1 MGRAI
6 AGALALGALAFFPHL
21 ADAEPVARRPGLARE
36 LLQGCLKTPSQKGA
50 EQLASAVGATPYS
63 EARRRRELKTETF
76 NSPEAATGE
85 DQRTKVTVT
94 GFVGWDLPGPG
105 AGTLEYQEESS
116 EIVWID
122 RATRQSVTP
131 VRTSVA
137 RSCRIKAPVANAR
150 AIFEIY
156 EDLTDLRYGFRVS
169 ADRRWVDAF
178 MFEPDQFDIELSFV
192 LRAPLAGLAP
202 DAEAQDGRLVLSDGG
217 PRFIDGVSRGVP
229 TVTLSRAALLTG
241 LDQAATMNFFNMVI
255 EPVVQRLAA
264 RAPESPRP

>member
-1 MGRAI
+1 MKRAI
-6 AGALALGALAFFPHL
+6 VGAVALGALAFVPHL
-21 ADAEPVARRPGLARE
+21 ADAETVAGRPGLARE
-36 LLQGCLKTPSQKGA
+36 LLQGCLKTPSQKAA
-50 EQLASAVGATPYS
+50 EQLASSVGATPYS
-63 EARRRRELKTETF
+63 DARRRRELKTSTF

-116 EIVWID
+116 EIVWVD
-122 RATRQSVTP
+122 RTTGQSVTP
-131 VRTSVA
+131 VHTSVT

-150 AIFEIY
+150 AIFEVY
-156 EDLTDLRYGFRVS
+156 EDLTDRPYGFRVS

-178 MFEPDQFDIELSFV
+178 MFEPDQFDVELSFV
-192 LRAPLAGLAP
+192 LRAPLAGLGP

-217 PRFIDGVSRGVP
+217 PRFIRGVRPGVP
-229 TVTLSRAALLTG
+229 TVRLSRAVLLTG
-241 LDQAATMNFFNMVI
+241 LDQAATMSFFNMVI

-264 RAPESPRP
+264 RGPEGLHP